1 MFVGRYCR
9 YYRHTL
15 TLYVLIWKAMTTY
28 LLFRLEDLLVRSVK
42 KKFFFWNM
50 SYREWQKEINR
61 TGKAYLKKGVSDED
75 YIHTNILT
83 IAHFL

>member
-42 KKFFFWNM
+42 KKFFFGICLTENG
-50 SYREWQKEINR
+50 R
-61 TGKAYLKKGVSDED
+61 KK
-75 YIHTNILT
+75 
-83 IAHFL
+83 

>member
-1 MFVGRYCR
+1 MFVGR

-42 KKFFFWNM
+42 KKIFFWNM